1 MNLQLWATMARPMTL
16 DTVGRMIP
24 GIVHQIDDDYRK
36 KRSRR
41 NGRSYQSDQRAGR
54 SNKSGSGFWKW
65 LGVILMVW
73 GTMMMIPGP
82 IDVLAGALGARAG
95 IMIGSILFGPVG
107 GLIGAVIGTF
117 VGIALYNVF
126 AVAVFTLGAWMTT
139 W

>member
-24 GIVHQIDDDYRK
+24 GIVHRIDDDYRK

-41 NGRSYQSDQRAGR
+41 NGRSYQSDQRSGR
-54 SNKSGSGFWKW
+54 RTKTGSGFWKV
-65 LGVILMVW
+65 LGTILMIW
-73 GTMMMIPGP
+73 GAAMMIPGP
-82 IDVLAGALGARAG
+82 IDALAGVLGAKAG
-95 IMIGSILFGPVG
+95 AVVGAMLFGPVG
-107 GLIGAVIGTF
+107 AVVGAIVGTF

-126 AVAVFTLGAWMTT
+126 AVAVFTLGAWMIT

>member
-1 MNLQLWATMARPMTL
+1 
-16 DTVGRMIP
+16 
-24 GIVHQIDDDYRK
+24 
-36 KRSRR
+36 
-41 NGRSYQSDQRAGR
+41 
-54 SNKSGSGFWKW
+54 
-65 LGVILMVW
+65 
-73 GTMMMIPGP
+73 MMMIPGP